1 MDEEWMKMREEAD
14 NDFRNRIT
22 KVLNRAI
29 GSKFSSIT
37 FLFDFQWPS
46 INDPGAI
53 TIYTTHPG
61 ILIGKYGI
69 NMSELRDHLRA
80 EFDREFEVKIKEVQ
94 YMYKST
100 FISEIK

>member
-1 MDEEWMKMREEAD
+1 MDEAWMKMRAEAN

-22 KVLNRAI
+22 KVLNCAI
-29 GSKFSSIT
+29 GFKFSSIT
-37 FLFDFQWPS
+37 FLFDFKWPS
-46 INDPGAI
+46 TNDPGII

-61 ILIGKYGI
+61 ILIGKHGI
-69 NMSELRDHLRA
+69 NIDELRDHLRA

-94 YMYKST
+94 YMYKAE